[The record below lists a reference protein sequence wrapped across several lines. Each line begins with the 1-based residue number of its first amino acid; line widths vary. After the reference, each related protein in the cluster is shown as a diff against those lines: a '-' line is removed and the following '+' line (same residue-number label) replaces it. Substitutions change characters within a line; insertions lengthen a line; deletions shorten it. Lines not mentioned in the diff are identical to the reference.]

1 MCFQKIYQSLKV
13 DLEILEQQ
21 WNSEHG
27 RTSIQEHPHD
37 LSHSLPAH
45 ISNMNK
51 GFCPLKKVSLCL
63 KGKVLVNYQEE
74 SNLAVT
80 EKSVWVFHKFD
91 LGKGNETNQ
100 SLENTVAR

>member
-1 MCFQKIYQSLKV
+1 M
-13 DLEILEQQ
+13 
-21 WNSEHG
+21 
-27 RTSIQEHPHD
+27 
-37 LSHSLPAH
+37 
-45 ISNMNK
+45 
-51 GFCPLKKVSLCL
+51 
-63 KGKVLVNYQEE
+63 NYQEE

>member
-37 LSHSLPAH
+37 LSYSLPAH
-45 ISNMNK
+45 ISNRNK
-51 GFCPLKKVSLCL
+51 GFCPLKKGDPVSKR
-63 KGKVLVNYQEE
+63 KGSSELPRGIKLSSDREI
-74 SNLAVT
+74 SMGLP
-80 EKSVWVFHKFD
+80 
-91 LGKGNETNQ
+91 
-100 SLENTVAR
+100 